1 MTENAIEVV
10 DVSKKFLLGRRSNS
24 LKDRLTGF
32 SEKNREE
39 FWAFRNVSIDVP
51 KGSLLGV
58 IGRNG
63 SGKSTFLRTLCGVYR
78 PTTGHVK
85 IRGRVSALL
94 ELGAGF
100 HPDLTGR
107 ENIHMN
113 AAVVGL
119 DRGHIDS
126 TMDEIVEMAD
136 IGSFIDAPISTYS
149 SGMRARLGFA
159 VSIQM
164 NPDVLLADEITA
176 VGDIAFKQHGAKR
189 MQELRDSGTTIVQV
203 THSLKMLESGAD
215 QVLWLHHGEVRRI
228 GDPQSVL
235 DEYREAANTDHSGR
249 IIGEAAGPETNARN
263 WRPGYDAANG
273 PEASA
278 QEERAARKAEAR
290 KQRKE
295 ERKEA
300 VTDALEAD
308 DINSDWVRSLTI
320 TNADGDVPTAGQ
332 PAIFSIDLQVGEL
345 LADLHLELHVL
356 GGGGL
361 ATGFVYRSGPL
372 AGLVDEQG
380 EGGLVA
386 HVEPLTLVGGRYN
399 LRLDVLDG
407 EDVVATKTVGFVV
420 DTDRKPRSI
429 SNLPATWRVSAS
441 RGA

>member
-10 DVSKKFLLGRRSNS
+10 DISKKFLLGRRSNS

-39 FWAFRNVSIDVP
+39 FWAFQNVSIDVP

-119 DRGHIDS
+119 ERGYIDS
-126 TMDEIVEMAD
+126 AMEEIVEMAD

-164 NPDVLLADEITA
+164 NPEVLLADEITA

-189 MQELRDSGTTIVQV
+189 MQELRDKGTTIVQV
-203 THSLKMLESGAD
+203 SHSLNMLESGAD

-228 GDPQSVL
+228 GDPKSVI
-235 DEYREAANTDHSGR
+235 DEYREAASTDQSGR
-249 IIGEAAGPETNARN
+249 IIGETAGPGTANRN
-263 WRPGYDAANG
+263 WRAVSSKEDSSKL
-273 PEASA
+273 SA
-278 QEERAARKAEAR
+278 QQARAAAKAEAR
-290 KQRKE
+290 NKRHD
-295 ERKEA
+295 A
-300 VTDALEAD
+300 ITDDLVSE
-308 DINSDWVRSLTI
+308 DIHSDWVTLLTI
-320 TNADGDVPTAGQ
+320 TDADGDLPTAGA
-332 PAIFSIDLQVGEL
+332 PATVSVDLALGRSFT
-345 LADLHLELHVL
+345 DLHLELQVL
-356 GGGGL
+356 GSRGL

-372 AGLVDEQG
+372 EDIVDEDG
-380 EGGLVA
+380 KGGLVA
-386 HVEPLTLVGGRYN
+386 HVDSLTLVGGRYN
-399 LRLDVLDG
+399 LRLSVFDVD
-407 EDVVATKTVGFVV
+407 DVVATKTIGFSVE
-420 DTDRKPRSI
+420 TDRRPRSI
-429 SNLPATWRVSAS
+429 SALSATWRVTAS
-441 RGA
+441 R